1 MAIRIKHIAAL
12 CLPAA
17 SLLAGCKVS
26 YSFTGSSI
34 DYTVTKTV
42 SIGNFPNQA
51 ALVYPPLSQQFT
63 ESLKD
68 VFTQKTKLRMVAD
81 GGDMDLEG
89 EIIGYDVAP
98 MAIKEDAYSSRTK
111 LTLTVRVRYA
121 NRANPDKDYEQSFS
135 AYREF
140 DSNLMLQDV
149 QDTLNE
155 ELVKEIIDQIY
166 NSTAADW

>member
-1 MAIRIKHIAAL
+1 MGIRIDTLSAL
-12 CLPAA
+12 CLPAV
-17 SLLAGCKVS
+17 SLLCGCKVS
-26 YSFTGSSI
+26 YGFTGTSI
-34 DYTVTKTV
+34 DYTVTQTV
-42 SIGNFPNQA
+42 SIGDFPNQA

-68 VFTQKTKLRMVAD
+68 AFTQKTKLRMTGT
-81 GGDMDLEG
+81 GGDMDLAG

-121 NRANPDKDYEQSFS
+121 HRAKPDKDYEQSFS
-135 AYREF
+135 ASREF

-149 QDTLNE
+149 QDALNE
-155 ELVKEIIDQIY
+155 ELVKEIVDQIY